1 MPSASSLGDHSSSS
15 RRARTDPRTTAS
27 AEQVRVEVGEVVE
40 RVSSHVSKVL
50 STLACVL
57 LVAAGTGVGI
67 WASLR

>member
-1 MPSASSLGDHSSSS
+1 MPSASSLGDHTST
-15 RRARTDPRTTAS
+15 RRARTDPRAAA
-27 AEQVRVEVGEVVE
+27 AEHVRVEVGEVVDLVSS
-40 RVSSHVSKVL
+40 RVSKFL